1 MTRTLQIAALLLVA
15 VILAGIVT
23 LVMDGGESVRVGAG
37 ASAPAQPI
45 AAASRPLPPPA
56 TITPSPKIA
65 RPLPEPAPLVTSTV
79 PTTSEAPPGSLPRIV
94 GGPGI
99 SPGPL
104 VTGVLEREAP
114 KAPEP
119 EAAPPSGPQWKTY
132 SQVVVIGAG
141 IMNLG
146 GRKVQLDGII
156 VPASGSTCHTAPD
169 EPGFDCAFLSMQ
181 ALRQRIRARGV
192 ECRLDT
198 VEYVGAEPASCRIGQ
213 TDLAAWLV
221 EQGWA
226 APAEDAPDEYRAAER
241 EARCAG
247 AGIWAAATR
256 PDSCPAQSQP

>member
-15 VILAGIVT
+15 VILAGVVT
-23 LVMDGGESVRVGAG
+23 LVMDGGESVRLGVGAPAPVPPA
-37 ASAPAQPI
+37 AS
-45 AAASRPLPPPA
+45 ASRPSPPE
-56 TITPSPKIA
+56 TITPSPKVARA
-65 RPLPEPAPLVTSTV
+65 RPDFGPVVTSPV
-79 PTTSEAPPGSLPRIV
+79 PEAPDAAPGSLPRMV

-114 KAPEP
+114 QAAEP
-119 EAAPPSGPQWKTY
+119 EAAPSGPQWKTFN
-132 SQVVVIGAG
+132 QVVVIGAG
-141 IMNLG
+141 IINLG

-156 VPASGSTCHTAPD
+156 VPASGSTCRTAPD

-181 ALRQRIRARGV
+181 ALRQRIRARGI

-226 APAEDAPDEYRAAER
+226 APAEDAPDEYRAAEQQ
-241 EARCAG
+241 ARCAG
-247 AGIWAAATR
+247 AGIWAGAAR
-256 PDSCPAQSQP
+256 PDNCPAQ